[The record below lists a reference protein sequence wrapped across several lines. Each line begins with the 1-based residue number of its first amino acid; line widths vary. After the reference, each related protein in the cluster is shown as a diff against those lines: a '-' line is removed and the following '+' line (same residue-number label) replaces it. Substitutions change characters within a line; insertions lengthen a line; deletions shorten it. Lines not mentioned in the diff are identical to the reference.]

1 VENAGANEW
10 QYDRARSYEAMV
22 RFGGADLA
30 SSRLGKCGHPSRIL
44 FNFLLQNAE
53 HPKIPGP
60 RSTKGD
66 EFIPVSVSLSYALL
80 HPFRQL
86 SEGSQASVSSSVN
99 ADPKLSVETGT
110 QLAVF
115 LANRPG
121 ALARVCDV
129 LANAESI
136 LRAGHV

>member
-1 VENAGANEW
+1 
-10 QYDRARSYEAMV
+10 MV

-30 SSRLGKCGHPSRIL
+30 EAGWVSVVIRRKFYST
-44 FNFLLQNAE
+44 FLLQNAE
-53 HPKIPGP
+53 HP
-60 RSTKGD
+60 RFTASDRTKGD

-80 HPFRQL
+80 NCFRQL
-86 SEGSQASVSSSVN
+86 SERLPGISFQQHERRSQAFR
-99 ADPKLSVETGT
+99 KTGT

-129 LANAESI
+129 LANAGINFTRWPRLILSI
-136 LRAGHV
+136 NLLCAWS